1 MMQQWS
7 KESGKGAEKGKGG
20 WTGSKGGGNIAKGMG
35 KGGKIGGGKGG
46 MGWGLTK
53 NGGSHQRKR
62 DEGTVSG
69 GGFNLDGSEGPE
81 WIPKTSEDE
90 RDTEKIAIL
99 RAKLKEKVRN
109 RQERMAKEGISTKGT
124 QWEDVGKAGAKK
136 REKKRRRQWNK

>member
-1 MMQQWS
+1 
-7 KESGKGAEKGKGG
+7 
-20 WTGSKGGGNIAKGMG
+20 
-35 KGGKIGGGKGG
+35 

-99 RAKLKEKVRN
+99 RAKLKEKVR
-109 RQERMAKEGISTKGT
+109 KDTKGW
-124 QWEDVGKAGAKK
+124 QRKG
-136 REKKRRRQWNK
+136 